1 MKLDKSGNRKSALAA
16 LAVLF
21 AATALGAMAQAQ
33 VAGFPNKPIKI
44 VVPTSAGSGSDTTA
58 RYFGEALSNALGQP
72 VLIENKPGANGVIA
86 AMTVK
91 QAPADGYTIFLG
103 TNTHMAVNPSVVKD
117 IPYDGLKD
125 FRPVTGLARGM
136 MVFVAP
142 ANSRLGSIQDL
153 VAASKA
159 ASQQL
164 NVGSYTAGFQ
174 LSAEWFANV
183 AATKSVYVPYRGAPE
198 VFTALM
204 GNQLDWAVSDLIAA
218 MPQVKGGKLKALG
231 VSGDRRHPDYPE
243 IPTIKESGYPDYV
256 NYTWTSM
263 YIRSETPDPV
273 ANRLVDAMQKI
284 LATPGAR
291 EVIAKLGS
299 DPMALGPVE
308 MRRFQISETERF
320 RRIADSAGIKP
331 E

>member
-1 MKLDKSGNRKSALAA
+1 MNRKHFLHTLLAA
-16 LAVLF
+16 GCLASAG
-21 AATALGAMAQAQ
+21 AALAQ
-33 VAGFPNKPIKI
+33 VAGFPTKPLRI
-44 VVPTSAGSGSDTTA
+44 VVPTTAGSGSDITA
-58 RYFGEALSNALGQP
+58 RYFGEQLAAALGQP
-72 VLIENKPGANGVIA
+72 VTIDNKPGANGVIA
-86 AMTVK
+86 AMAVK

-117 IPYDGLKD
+117 LPYDGLKD
-125 FRPVTGLARGM
+125 FRPVTGIARGM

-142 ANSRLGSIQDL
+142 ANSKLGSIQDL

-159 ASQQL
+159 ASQKL
-164 NVGSYTAGFQ
+164 NVGSYIAGFQ
-174 LSAEWFANV
+174 LSAEWFASV
-183 AATKSVYVPYRGAPE
+183 AGTRSVYVPYRGAPE

-218 MPQVKGGKLKALG
+218 MPQVKGSRLKALG

-243 IPTIKESGYPDYV
+243 IPTIKESGYPEYV

-263 YIRSETPDPV
+263 YIRAETPDPV
-273 ANRLVDAMQKI
+273 AGHLVDAMQKI
-284 LATPGAR
+284 LATQGAR
-291 EVIAKLGS
+291 DFIAKIGS
-299 DPMALGPVE
+299 DPMALAPAE

-320 RRIADSAGIKP
+320 RKVAESAGIKP